1 MGQVLRYD
9 QETWSTMRMVQEAK
23 KWCDERGREA
33 SSKEHQIVLKNLIH
47 SADTEVA

>member
-23 KWCDERGREA
+23 KWCDDNNRPGSAE
-33 SSKEHQIVLKNLIH
+33 EHKTVLKSLIH
-47 SADTEVA
+47 SADEEVA